1 MDFFEIFL
9 IGVALSMDAFA
20 VSAACGISP
29 KKMSLRHALEIAASF
44 GFFQMA
50 MPIAGW
56 WMGEAIYG
64 LVSSFSKWAAFAILA
79 AVGSKMIFDSLRG
92 EEPCMVMPLPFKTL
106 MMLSVATSLDAL
118 AVGVSFSIV
127 DCPVLAPSAMIGATT
142 FTLSLAGIFAGKVL
156 GKSAGGKFAILGGAV
171 LIGIG
176 VKILLF

>member
-29 KKMSLRHALEIAASF
+29 KKMSPRHALEIAASF

-56 WMGEAIYG
+56 WMGEAVYG

-79 AVGSKMIFDSLRG
+79 TVGSKMIFDSLRG
-92 EEPCMVMPLPFKTL
+92 EESCMIMPLPFKTL

-118 AVGVSFSIV
+118 AVGVSFSLV
-127 DCPVLAPSAMIGATT
+127 DRPVLAPSAMI
-142 FTLSLAGIFAGKVL
+142 FTLSLAGIFAGKAL
-156 GKSAGGKFAILGGAV
+156 GESAGGKFAILGGAV

>member
-29 KKMSLRHALEIAASF
+29 KKMSPRHAIEIAASF

-50 MPIAGW
+50 MPVAGW
-56 WMGEAIYG
+56 WMGEAVYA

-92 EEPCMVMPLPFKTL
+92 EESCMVMPLPFKTL

-118 AVGVSFSIV
+118 AVGVSFSLV

-142 FTLSLAGIFAGKVL
+142 FTLSLAGIFAGKAL
-156 GKSAGGKFAILGGAV
+156 GESAGGKFAILGGAV

>member
-56 WMGEAIYG
+56 WMGAAIYG
-64 LVSSFSKWAAFAILA
+64 LVSSFSKWTAFAILA

-142 FTLSLAGIFAGKVL
+142 FTLSLAGIFAGKAL

>member
-20 VSAACGISP
+20 VSAAAHTPEKKSP
-29 KKMSLRHALEIAASF
+29 RHALEIAASF

-56 WMGEAIYG
+56 WMGEAVYG

-92 EEPCMVMPLPFKTL
+92 EESCMIMPLPFKTL
-106 MMLSVATSLDAL
+106 CAIRCDEASTRS
-118 AVGVSFSIV
+118 AVGVSFSLV

-142 FTLSLAGIFAGKVL
+142 FTLSLAGIFAGKAL
-156 GKSAGGKFAILGGAV
+156 GESAGGKFAILGGAV

>member
-29 KKMSLRHALEIAASF
+29 KKMSPRHALEIAASF

-56 WMGEAIYG
+56 WMGEAVYG

-79 AVGSKMIFDSLRG
+79 TVGSLRG
-92 EEPCMVMPLPFKTL
+92 EESCMIMPLPFKTL

-118 AVGVSFSIV
+118 AVGVSFSLV
-127 DCPVLAPSAMIGATT
+127 DRPVLAPSAMIGATT
-142 FTLSLAGIFAGKVL
+142 FTLSLAGIFAGKTL
-156 GKSAGGKFAILGGAV
+156 GESAGGKFAILGGAV